1 MLKLLTSHIFGV
13 FFFYQEVNAI
23 LENIGLIWKFV
34 LLQFYIRISN
44 LQIQV

>member
-13 FFFYQEVNAI
+13 FFYQEVNAV